1 MYIGELVESLGKLT
15 PIDRR
20 KLQQD
25 LLVLAHKHTGDSDE
39 DVAAILQ
46 ATKKVTARDDEVPA
60 KKAKGA
66 KRGKRRAAG
75 PQLELL
81 EDEGEETS

>member
-15 PIDRR
+15 PVDRR

-25 LLVLAHKHTGDSDE
+25 LIVLAHKHTGDSDE
-39 DVAAILQ
+39 EVAAMLQ
-46 ATKKVTARDDEVPA
+46 ATKKVTARDDETA
-60 KKAKGA
+60 GKKAKGT

-81 EDEGEETS
+81 EDEEEAS